1 MAILHGGQLSRVA
14 KQYQIPEDNPTLGQG
29 EVVQS
34 KHIKASL
41 TLVKQA
47 VVVLLTLVFI
57 WGIF

>member
-1 MAILHGGQLSRVA
+1 VHSPQLG
-14 KQYQIPEDNPTLGQG
+14 DG

-47 VVVLLTLVFI
+47 VWLWLIIVLTGELFLI
-57 WGIF
+57 